1 VKFLAPYDC
10 LVTADID
17 GYLHFFAVTPS
28 PRKNEH
34 LCKVTN
40 MNISQV
46 GSKVNYPIRAI
57 DFDAEN
63 NILYTGDEMGWI
75 QRWDLTVLFAKLQE
89 VQRTESKAAYK
100 IQPDLTNLDELG
112 GFMESQKKASV
123 LQPAS
128 NDSSAF
134 ITGVDLGNVSQAGS
148 VLKQAKVEF

>member
-1 VKFLAPYDC
+1 MSVNFIDFKEDKQLCASCSDDSSIVIYNYGSYRQEGILKCPIEEGFQYPSELKIVKFLAPYDC

-89 VQRTESKAAYK
+89 V
-100 IQPDLTNLDELG
+100 
-112 GFMESQKKASV
+112 
-123 LQPAS
+123 
-128 NDSSAF
+128 
-134 ITGVDLGNVSQAGS
+134 
-148 VLKQAKVEF
+148 

>member
-1 VKFLAPYDC
+1 
-10 LVTADID
+10 
-17 GYLHFFAVTPS
+17 
-28 PRKNEH
+28 
-34 LCKVTN
+34 

-89 VQRTESKAAYK
+89 VNRTESKAAYK

-112 GFMESQKKASV
+112 SFMGDAAKKAN
-123 LQPAS
+123 LAQPSSS

-134 ITGVDLGNVSQAGS
+134 ITGVDVGNMSQIGSS
-148 VLKQAKVEF
+148 VLKPAKVEF

>member
-1 VKFLAPYDC
+1 
-10 LVTADID
+10 
-17 GYLHFFAVTPS
+17 
-28 PRKNEH
+28 
-34 LCKVTN
+34 

-46 GSKVNYPIRAI
+46 GTKVNYPIRAI

-89 VQRTESKAAYK
+89 VNRTESKAAYK

-112 GFMESQKKASV
+112 GFMADPTKKASV
-123 LQPAS
+123 IQASS

-134 ITGVDLGNVSQAGS
+134 ITGIDVGNIS
-148 VLKQAKVEF
+148 